1 MGLSFFATTASIV
14 RAVDVKQYALSGD
27 ITWQTVNLA
36 IWSSLEPYI
45 GILAASLPCLKR
57 PLEGALV
64 HIGLI
69 TVNARSSFISLTENS
84 SGLSRSIHISG
95 TKGSKT
101 PGSTV
106 ERSEE
111 LALLCRPDP
120 THRLPSLRDSDTG
133 RVMGVAKWR

>member
-1 MGLSFFATTASIV
+1 ITSDVAFSCLPIIFLRKLRRPIREKLLLIFLMGLSFFATTASIV

-64 HIGLI
+64 H
-69 TVNARSSFISLTENS
+69 
-84 SGLSRSIHISG
+84 
-95 TKGSKT
+95 
-101 PGSTV
+101 
-106 ERSEE
+106 
-111 LALLCRPDP
+111 
-120 THRLPSLRDSDTG
+120 
-133 RVMGVAKWR
+133 